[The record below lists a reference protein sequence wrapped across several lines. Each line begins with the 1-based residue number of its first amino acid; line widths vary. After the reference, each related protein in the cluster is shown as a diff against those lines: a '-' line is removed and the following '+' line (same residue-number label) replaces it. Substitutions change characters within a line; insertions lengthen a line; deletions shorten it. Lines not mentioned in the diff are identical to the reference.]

1 MRVSIASLFAGL
13 AGTSQDVGLEVSGVT
28 LDSRKATKG
37 DLFLACRG
45 TRSHGLDYLS
55 DVLAAGVRAV
65 AWEPCDLYPDV
76 SSLPVVSAS
85 EDLALFPVV
94 NLSQH
99 VSLIADRFYQH
110 PSGDMSVIGITGTD
124 GKTSTSYFLAQAL
137 GRLTRQDCG
146 LIGTLGTG
154 RLGELVS
161 SGHTTPDAIRVQALL
176 AEMRDQQ
183 MSHVAM
189 EVSSHALDQG
199 RVSAVNFA
207 VVALTNLTRD
217 HLDYHGTLEAYR
229 QAKQQLFYHESS
241 RLCVLNIDDDFGR
254 ALSQT
259 LSTTARVVT
268 YGFSRSAEV
277 CGYDFQ
283 RQQQGFSLSIMTP
296 WGGGVLDV
304 NLLGDFNASNLMA
317 VLAILLSLG
326 YPFESALAA
335 LQGVRP
341 VPGRMECFK
350 VPGAPLA
357 VVDFAHTPN
366 ALAQVLKA
374 LRPYCERGKLWCVFG
389 CGGDRDRGKR
399 PEMGE
404 MAYQWADELVITSD
418 NPRSEDP
425 LAILADIRA
434 GIPVADRV
442 TLEVDRARAI
452 EFALTHAAPEDV
464 VLVAGKGHETVQIMA
479 DQTIPFDDR
488 ERVVRI
494 LEALQP

>member
-1 MRVSIASLFAGL
+1 M
-13 AGTSQDVGLEVSGVT
+13 
-28 LDSRKATKG
+28 
-37 DLFLACRG
+37 
-45 TRSHGLDYLS
+45 
-55 DVLAAGVRAV
+55 
-65 AWEPCDLYPDV
+65 YPDV

-99 VSLIADRFYQH
+99 VSLIADRFYQN

-283 RQQQGFSLSIMTP
+283 RQPQGFSLSIMTP
-296 WGGGVLDV
+296 WG
-304 NLLGDFNASNLMA
+304 A
-317 VLAILLSLG
+317 VYS
-326 YPFESALAA
+326 
-335 LQGVRP
+335 
-341 VPGRMECFK
+341 
-350 VPGAPLA
+350 
-357 VVDFAHTPN
+357 T
-366 ALAQVLKA
+366 
-374 LRPYCERGKLWCVFG
+374 
-389 CGGDRDRGKR
+389 
-399 PEMGE
+399 
-404 MAYQWADELVITSD
+404 
-418 NPRSEDP
+418 
-425 LAILADIRA
+425 
-434 GIPVADRV
+434 
-442 TLEVDRARAI
+442 
-452 EFALTHAAPEDV
+452 
-464 VLVAGKGHETVQIMA
+464 
-479 DQTIPFDDR
+479 
-488 ERVVRI
+488 
-494 LEALQP
+494 